1 MDNEATKILFP
12 EQNATQ
18 GQPAVNNLPDEKKE
32 CNATPKKEDKGSTF
46 FARTAATAAGAALG
60 TSAAMAA
67 EHIIEA
73 STDAPDEVEA
83 AMANEEQEQAVAAET
98 KTKTEPAPQQES
110 EVVQETATVST
121 ATTTAQVQEAAS
133 ATVPPVQETVAQQAS
148 ATAQTT
154 GTTPD
159 EHDAIVATDEGLRV
173 AQVDDSLSF
182 SQAFAEARSQ
192 VGAGGVFEWNGKVYS
207 TYYAEEW
214 DGMSASERSE
224 WQARV
229 DYGDVI
235 DASEPS
241 SNATSF
247 SSQNDNL
254 MAEAEIAPDSTYI
267 DNSAEPQVA
276 AQVVEDNEVHVV
288 GVAVQDNGQGGV
300 ATLAG
305 LQSGDEMAI
314 LVDVDTDGT
323 IDLLVSDANADG
335 QLSADEVY
343 DISDHEIAT
352 GDVVGAYVEEA
363 HMHGATAVVT
373 DVDSGNQYQI
383 TETSSGYG
391 LAPMDDAGVDD
402 NMYMASND
410 DMPDYMNDADAGFMD
425 A

>member
-1 MDNEATKILFP
+1 MDNEATKILNP
-12 EQNATQ
+12 DQNATQ
-18 GQPAVNNLPDEKKE
+18 GQPVANNLQEEKKE
-32 CNATPKKEDKGSTF
+32 GNAAKTKSDKGSTF

-73 STDAPDEVEA
+73 SMDASDEVDA
-83 AMANEEQEQAVAAET
+83 AMAEEEQVQAVAAET
-98 KTKTEPAPQQES
+98 ETNPESAPQQKT
-110 EVVQETATVST
+110 EVAQETATAS
-121 ATTTAQVQEAAS
+121 AATAQVQEAAGTS
-133 ATVPPVQETVAQQAS
+133 VPPVQETVTNQAYS
-148 ATAQTT
+148 TTQIT
-154 GTTPD
+154 GTVPS

-241 SNATSF
+241 GNATSPA
-247 SSQNDNL
+247 SQNDNL
-254 MAEAEIAPDSTYI
+254 MAEIAPDSTYI
-267 DNSAEPQVA
+267 DNSAPQQATAQVA
-276 AQVVEDNEVHVV
+276 DDNEVHVV
-288 GVAVQDNGQGGV
+288 GVAVLDNGQGGV

-323 IDLLVSDANADG
+323 IDLLLSDANDDG
-335 QLSADEVY
+335 QLGADEV
-343 DISDHEIAT
+343 
-352 GDVVGAYVEEA
+352 
-363 HMHGATAVVT
+363 
-373 DVDSGNQYQI
+373 YQI

-391 LAPMDDAGVDD
+391 LAPMDEAGVDD

>member
-18 GQPAVNNLPDEKKE
+18 GQPAVNNLPEEKKE
-32 CNATPKKEDKGSTF
+32 GNATPKKEDKGSTF

-83 AMANEEQEQAVAAET
+83 AMANEEQVQAVAAE
-98 KTKTEPAPQQES
+98 TEPAPQQES
-110 EVVQETATVST
+110 EVVQETATVTT

-214 DGMSASERSE
+214 DGMSASERSD

-247 SSQNDNL
+247 ASQNDNL

-276 AQVVEDNEVHVV
+276 AQVVDDNEVHVV

-335 QLSADEVY
+335 QLGADEVY

-373 DVDSGNQYQI
+373 DVDSGDQYQI
-383 TETSSGYG
+383 TETSNGYG
-391 LAPMDDAGVDD
+391 LAPMDDTGVDD

>member
-18 GQPAVNNLPDEKKE
+18 EQTAVNNLPEEKKE
-32 CNATPKKEDKGSTF
+32 GNATPKKEDKGSTF

-83 AMANEEQEQAVAAET
+83 AMANEEQIQAVAAEAGT
-98 KTKTEPAPQQES
+98 NPESAPQQKT
-110 EVVQETATVST
+110 EVAQETATAS
-121 ATTTAQVQEAAS
+121 AATAQVQEAAS
-133 ATVPPVQETVAQQAS
+133 ATVPPVQDTVAHQAS

-154 GTTPD
+154 GTAPD

-214 DGMSASERSE
+214 DSMSASERSD

-247 SSQNDNL
+247 ASQNDNL
-254 MAEAEIAPDSTYI
+254 MAETEIAPDSTYI

-276 AQVVEDNEVHVV
+276 AQVVDDNEVHVV

-363 HMHGATAVVT
+363 HMYGATAVVT
-373 DVDSGNQYQI
+373 DVDSGDQYQI

>member
-18 GQPAVNNLPDEKKE
+18 GQSAVNNLPEEKKE
-32 CNATPKKEDKGSTF
+32 GNAPPKKEDKGSTF
-46 FARTAATAAGAALG
+46 FARTTATAAGAALG

-83 AMANEEQEQAVAAET
+83 AMANEEQTQAVAAET
-98 KTKTEPAPQQES
+98 ETKTEPAPQQEPN
-110 EVVQETATVST
+110 VVQETATAT
-121 ATTTAQVQEAAS
+121 ATAQVQEAAS
-133 ATVPPVQETVAQQAS
+133 ATVPPVQEIVAHQAS

-154 GTTPD
+154 GTAPD

-241 SNATSF
+241 SNATSHAI
-247 SSQNDNL
+247 QNDNL

-276 AQVVEDNEVHVV
+276 AQVVDDNEVHVV

-323 IDLLVSDANADG
+323 IDLFVSDANDDG
-335 QLSADEVY
+335 QLGADEVY
-343 DISDHEIAT
+343 DISDKEIAT

-373 DVDSGNQYQI
+373 DVDSGSQYQI
-383 TETSSGYG
+383 TETSNGYG

>member
-18 GQPAVNNLPDEKKE
+18 GQPAVNNLPEEKKE
-32 CNATPKKEDKGSTF
+32 GNATPKKEDKGSTF

-83 AMANEEQEQAVAAET
+83 AMANEEQVQAVAAET
-98 KTKTEPAPQQES
+98 ETEPAPQQEL
-110 EVVQETATVST
+110 EVVQETTT
-121 ATTTAQVQEAAS
+121 ATI
-133 ATVPPVQETVAQQAS
+133 

-154 GTTPD
+154 GTAPD

-214 DGMSASERSE
+214 DSMSASERSD

-235 DASEPS
+235 DVSEPS

-247 SSQNDNL
+247 ASQNGNL

-276 AQVVEDNEVHVV
+276 AQVVDDNEVHVV

-373 DVDSGNQYQI
+373 DVDSGDQYQI
-383 TETSSGYG
+383 TETSNGYG

>member
-32 CNATPKKEDKGSTF
+32 GNAAKTKSDKGSTF

-73 STDAPDEVEA
+73 SMDASDELDA
-83 AMANEEQEQAVAAET
+83 AMAEEEQVQAVAAET
-98 KTKTEPAPQQES
+98 ETNPESAPQQKT
-110 EVVQETATVST
+110 EVAQETATAS
-121 ATTTAQVQEAAS
+121 AATAQVQEAAGS
-133 ATVPPVQETVAQQAS
+133 SVPPVQETVTNQTYS
-148 ATAQTT
+148 TTQTT
-154 GTTPD
+154 GTVPS

-241 SNATSF
+241 ANATSPA
-247 SSQNDNL
+247 SQKDNL
-254 MAEAEIAPDSTYI
+254 MAEAEMAPDSTYI
-267 DNSAEPQVA
+267 DNSAEQQATAQVA
-276 AQVVEDNEVHVV
+276 DDNEVHVV
-288 GVAVQDNGQGGV
+288 GVAVQNNGQGGV

-335 QLSADEVY
+335 QLGADEMY

-373 DVDSGNQYQI
+373 DVDSGDQYQI

>member
-1 MDNEATKILFP
+1 MDNEATKFLNP

-18 GQPAVNNLPDEKKE
+18 GQPVANNLQEEKKE
-32 CNATPKKEDKGSTF
+32 GNAAKTKSDKGSTF

-73 STDAPDEVEA
+73 SMDASDELDV
-83 AMANEEQEQAVAAET
+83 AMANEEQIQAVAAET
-98 KTKTEPAPQQES
+98 ETKTEPAPQQEPD
-110 EVVQETATVST
+110 VVQETTT
-121 ATTTAQVQEAAS
+121 ATI
-133 ATVPPVQETVAQQAS
+133 

-214 DGMSASERSE
+214 DGMSASERSK

-241 SNATSF
+241 GNATSPA
-247 SSQNDNL
+247 SQNDNL
-254 MAEAEIAPDSTYI
+254 MAEAEMAPDSTYI
-267 DNSAEPQVA
+267 DNSAPQQATAQVA
-276 AQVVEDNEVHVV
+276 DDNEVHVV

-323 IDLLVSDANADG
+323 IDLLLSDANDDG
-335 QLSADEVY
+335 QLGADEVY
-343 DISDHEIAT
+343 DISDKEIST
-352 GDVVGAYVEEA
+352 VDVVGAYVEEA

-373 DVDSGNQYQI
+373 DIDSGNQYQI
-383 TETSSGYG
+383 TETSNGYG

>member
-18 GQPAVNNLPDEKKE
+18 GQPAVNNLPEEKKE
-32 CNATPKKEDKGSTF
+32 GNATPKKEDKGSTF
-46 FARTAATAAGAALG
+46 FARTAATAVGAALG

-67 EHIIEA
+67 EHIIKA

-83 AMANEEQEQAVAAET
+83 AMANEEQIQTVAAET
-98 KTKTEPAPQQES
+98 ETKIEPAPLQEL
-110 EVVQETATVST
+110 EVVQETTT
-121 ATTTAQVQEAAS
+121 ATI
-133 ATVPPVQETVAQQAS
+133 

-214 DGMSASERSE
+214 DGMSASERSD

-241 SNATSF
+241 GSATSF
-247 SSQNDNL
+247 ASQNDNL

-267 DNSAEPQVA
+267 DNSAPQQATAQVA
-276 AQVVEDNEVHVV
+276 DDNEVHVV
-288 GVAVQDNGQGGV
+288 GVAIQDNGQGGV

-323 IDLLVSDANADG
+323 IDLLLSDANDDG
-335 QLSADEVY
+335 QLGADEVH
-343 DISDHEIAT
+343 DISEHEIST
-352 GDVVGAYVEEA
+352 GDVVGAYIEEA

-373 DVDSGNQYQI
+373 DIDSGNQYQI
-383 TETSSGYG
+383 TETSNGYG

-402 NMYMASND
+402 SMYMASND